1 MNSAVRLR
9 PIGAAEVQ
17 PSISGPPRAAG
28 NRNGQRDAAPPP
40 SSSQRATIPAQRAVR
55 TAASA
60 AKPVSETEVANQSLE
75 NASSASAQ
83 SRESRRNAGSAAG
96 TSGQSS
102 SIHAEGTPRRSGGG
116 ESHQAQE
123 GGAGRDQ
130 RRRARGLRRLSA
142 QGDEPLRLRMRPPL
156 QLASLLRSLPARA
169 DAVQHRR
176 TGWERRA
183 RDEPA
188 GEDHVPA
195 RRAVPG
201 VEVAVLRQELQ
212 LGESGFG
219 GLVARER

>member
-9 PIGAAEVQ
+9 PMGAAEVQ

-102 SIHAEGTPRRSGGG
+102 SIHAEGTPRRSD
-116 ESHQAQE
+116 AQ
-123 GGAGRDQ
+123 
-130 RRRARGLRRLSA
+130 
-142 QGDEPLRLRMRPPL
+142 
-156 QLASLLRSLPARA
+156 
-169 DAVQHRR
+169 R
-176 TGWERRA
+176 TGCQVPTAPSSASASCARLPPAASSRNRRSAGATRRSAERRV
-183 RDEPA
+183 
-188 GEDHVPA
+188 GEE
-195 RRAVPG
+195 G
-201 VEVAVLRQELQ
+201 
-212 LGESGFG
+212 
-219 GLVARER
+219 

>member
-1 MNSAVRLR
+1 MRDGKRLAAR
-9 PIGAAEVQ
+9 VHLAEQFRGAGDRRGAC
-17 PSISGPPRAAG
+17 
-28 NRNGQRDAAPPP
+28 
-40 SSSQRATIPAQRAVR
+40 
-55 TAASA
+55 
-60 AKPVSETEVANQSLE
+60 
-75 NASSASAQ
+75 
-83 SRESRRNAGSAAG
+83 SRILREE
-96 TSGQSS
+96 Q
-102 SIHAEGTPRRSGGG
+102 ERSGGG

-123 GGAGRDQ
+123 GGVGRDQ

-169 DAVQHRR
+169 DAIQHRR